1 MTGKINLESMD
12 EEGLGGGGEGG
23 EGRFGLGHSGGQ
35 GGMVGGLRHVG
46 GCEGDHV
53 TIEEPKLRER
63 GGRWCGE
70 GSGLN
75 VYFSETDS
83 VVVTLHAAATTQG
96 EYFDNPLKFK
106 IK

>member
-1 MTGKINLESMD
+1 MSLSNMD
-12 EEGLGGGGEGG
+12 SEDPGGIGGVTDGEGG
-23 EGRFGLGHSGGQ
+23 TPRGLGFSTSPPGA
-35 GGMVGGLRHVG
+35 MGGLRHVG

-53 TIEEPKLRER
+53 TIEEPKLWER

-75 VYFSETDS
+75 VYFSETDA

-96 EYFDNPLKFK
+96 EYFDNPLRFK